1 MVAPINSDYSN
12 RKGIYK
18 DLYREIDSDNK
29 KKDASQARRP
39 RKGIYIELYKQ
50 IEFKNN
56 ERKNSQN
63 NLYGLAFKKLI
74 NDITSKA
81 SYFFSCAAGEAKML
95 IVACMVAKKPINSY
109 IENNLQTCPSQG
121 QNLGLNSGIYYN
133 DR

>member
-1 MVAPINSDYSN
+1 MVAPIYSN

-29 KKDASQARRP
+29 KQDASLARKP
-39 RKGIYIELYKQ
+39 RKGIYVELYKQ

-81 SYFFSCAAGEAKML
+81 SYFFSCAAGEVRML
-95 IVACMVAKKPINSY
+95 IIAVLVAKKPINSY
-109 IENNLQTCPSQG
+109 IENNLGTYSSQ
-121 QNLGLNSGIYYN
+121 GIYYN
-133 DR
+133 D